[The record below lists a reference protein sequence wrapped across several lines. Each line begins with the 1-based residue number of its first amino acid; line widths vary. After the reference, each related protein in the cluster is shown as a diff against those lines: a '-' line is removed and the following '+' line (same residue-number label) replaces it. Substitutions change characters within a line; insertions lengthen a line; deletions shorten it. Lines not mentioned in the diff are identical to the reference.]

1 MKKFIAF
8 ALVALMAMA
17 GTQTAYAQE
26 NNNGDNTKST
36 TKAQRDAE
44 RARQKAE
51 AAFLDSLMHT
61 SAVAALEGRQ
71 FVLEA
76 DKVIFKRGETA
87 YVNANTN
94 FVLMNDD
101 RGTVQVAFNT
111 PFGGPNGIGGVTVD
125 GNVSNIKM
133 KTTKRGDVNA
143 SFAVQGI
150 GISAQVF
157 VTLNRG
163 SNEAT
168 VTITPNFNS
177 NTLTLQGKVVP
188 LEQSTIFKGRAL

>member
-17 GTQTAYAQE
+17 GTNAAYAQE
-26 NNNGDNTKST
+26 NNGNNKSAQ
-36 TKAQRDAE
+36 KAQRDAE
-44 RARQKAE
+44 RTRQKAE
-51 AAFLDSLMHT
+51 AAYLDSLMHH
-61 SAVAALEGRQ
+61 SAVAAIEGRQ

-76 DKVIFKRGETA
+76 DKVVFKRGETA

-94 FVLMNDD
+94 FVLMND
-101 RGTVQVAFNT
+101 
-111 PFGGPNGIGGVTVD
+111 PNGIGGVTVD
-125 GNVSNIKM
+125 GNVSNVKM

-177 NTLTLQGKVVP
+177 NTLTLHGKVVP
-188 LEQSTIFKGRAL
+188 LEQSSIFKGRAL

>member
-17 GTQTAYAQE
+17 GTNAACAQE
-26 NNNGDNTKST
+26 NNGNNKSAQ
-36 TKAQRDAE
+36 KAQRDAE

-51 AAFLDSLMHT
+51 VAFMDSLMHQ
-61 SAVAALEGRQ
+61 SAAAAIEGRQ

-111 PFGGPNGIGGVTVD
+111 TFGGPNGIGGVTVD
-125 GNVSNIKM
+125 GNVSNVKT
-133 KTTKRGDVNA
+133 KTTKKGDINT
-143 SFAVQGI
+143 SFSVQGI

-157 VTLNRG
+157 LTLNRG
-163 SNEAT
+163 NNEAT

-177 NTLTLQGKVVP
+177 NTLTLHGKVVP
-188 LEQSTIFKGRAL
+188 LEQSSIFKGRAL

>member
-1 MKKFIAF
+1 MKKLITL
-8 ALVALMAMA
+8 ALVALMALA
-17 GTQTAYAQE
+17 GTTTQAYAQE
-26 NNNGDNTKST
+26 NNNADNKQSA
-36 TKAQRDAE
+36 KAQRDAE

-51 AAFLDSLMHT
+51 AAYVDSLMHQ
-61 SAVAALEGRQ
+61 SAVAAIEGRQ

-76 DKVIFKRGETA
+76 DKVIFKHGETA
-87 YVNANTN
+87 YVNTNTN

-133 KTTKRGDVNA
+133 KETKRGDVNA

-157 VTLNRG
+157 LTLTRG

-177 NTLTLQGKVVP
+177 NTLTLQGRVVP

>member
-17 GTQTAYAQE
+17 GTNAACAQE
-26 NNNGDNTKST
+26 NNENNKSAQ
-36 TKAQRDAE
+36 KAQRDAE

-51 AAFLDSLMHT
+51 AAYLDSLMHQ
-61 SAVAALEGRQ
+61 SAVAAIEGRQ

-76 DKVIFKRGETA
+76 DKVVFKRGETA

-111 PFGGPNGIGGVTVD
+111 AFGGPNGIGGVTVD

-177 NTLTLQGKVVP
+177 NTLTLHGKIVP
-188 LEQSTIFKGRAL
+188 LEESSVYKGRSL

>member
-17 GTQTAYAQE
+17 GTNAAYAQE
-26 NNNGDNTKST
+26 NNGNNKSAQ
-36 TKAQRDAE
+36 KAQRDAE

-51 AAFLDSLMHT
+51 AAYLDSLMHQ
-61 SAVAALEGRQ
+61 SAVAAIEGRQ

-76 DKVIFKRGETA
+76 DKVVFKRGETA
-87 YVNANTN
+87 Y
-94 FVLMNDD
+94 
-101 RGTVQVAFNT
+101 
-111 PFGGPNGIGGVTVD
+111 
-125 GNVSNIKM
+125 
-133 KTTKRGDVNA
+133 VNA

-177 NTLTLQGKVVP
+177 NTLTLHGKVVP
-188 LEQSTIFKGRAL
+188 LEQSSIFKGRAL

>member
-17 GTQTAYAQE
+17 GTNAAYAQE
-26 NNNGDNTKST
+26 NNGNKSAQ
-36 TKAQRDAE
+36 KAQRDAE

-51 AAFLDSLMHT
+51 AAYLDSLMHQ
-61 SAVAALEGRQ
+61 SAVAAIEGRQ

-76 DKVIFKRGETA
+76 DKVVFKRGETA

-111 PFGGPNGIGGVTVD
+111 AFGGPNGIGGVTVD
-125 GNVSNIKM
+125 GNVSNVKM

-177 NTLTLQGKVVP
+177 NTLTLHGKVVP
-188 LEQSTIFKGRAL
+188 LEQSSIFKGRAL